1 MASIGV
7 GQEVPSETVTE
18 NVTEMLQKNLKHLTE
33 KPK

>member
-7 GQEVPSETVTE
+7 GQEVPSE